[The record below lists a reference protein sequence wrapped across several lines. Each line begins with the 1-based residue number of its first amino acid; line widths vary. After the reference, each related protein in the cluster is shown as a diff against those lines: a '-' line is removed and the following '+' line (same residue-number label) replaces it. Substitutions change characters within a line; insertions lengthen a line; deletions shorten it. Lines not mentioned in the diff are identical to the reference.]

1 MDCGPTCLR
10 MIAKF
15 YGRSYSIE
23 YLRELSYITR
33 EGISMLGISE
43 AAERIGFKAIA
54 AKLNFQQLDNEV
66 QLPCILHWNNSHFVV
81 LPPQNYNSKQEKE
94 KILIADPTHGLVKI
108 DRKTFEKSWL
118 GNGKEGFVVVLHPTE
133 AFYHQEGVEPKKGVE
148 FLFSYLKPY
157 RKFVTQVI
165 LSLVISSLLTLT
177 LPFLT
182 QSLVDYGINHQNMGF
197 VYLILISQLVL
208 FAGSISIEVIRSW
221 ILLHINSRIN
231 IHIISDF
238 LLKLMKLPISYF
250 DSKKIGDI
258 HQRIGDHQRVQNF
271 LTGTTLSTLFSF
283 INLVVFSVVLSLYS
297 GKILLVFLGFSTAS
311 VTWIMLFLK
320 KRKNLDYKRFQRLS
334 ENENVLFELINGMQ
348 EIKLNNS
355 ETAKRWQ
362 WEKLQVKLFKINIDG
377 LALGQYQ
384 QVGAAFFNQL
394 KNILIS
400 YVSATEVMSG
410 NMTLG
415 MLLSVTYIIGQMNSP
430 LDQLLGFVQAAQDA
444 RISLDRL
451 REIHVREDEEKKR
464 HVSLAHSEDKAGSLY
479 LQDLSFQYAGPA
491 SPLVLKNINLT
502 IPQGKVTAIV
512 GTSGS
517 GKTTLL
523 KLLLGFYEP
532 TAGRIF
538 AGDTDLKS
546 ISPKYWRRQC
556 GTVMQ
561 DSFIFSDTI
570 AKNIS
575 ISDEHT
581 NQKKLLHAAKVANI
595 QGFIEKLPLKYQTKI
610 GNEGNGV
617 SGGQRQR
624 IQIARAVYK
633 DPGYLFFD
641 EATSSLDANNERIIM
656 ENLERFFIGKTV
668 VIIAH
673 RLSTVKHADQI
684 IVLDNGSIAESGT
697 HQELVEQRGKYF
709 ELVKNQLELE
719 A

>member
-1 MDCGPTCLR
+1 MDCGPTCLK
-10 MIAKF
+10 MISKF
-15 YGRSYSIE
+15 YGKSYSIE
-23 YLRELSYITR
+23 YLRELSHVTR

-43 AAERIGFKAIA
+43 AAERIGFRAIS

-81 LPPQNYNSKQEKE
+81 LPPQDYNSKKAKE
-94 KILIADPTHGLVKI
+94 KIVIADPAHGLVKI
-108 DRKTFEKSWL
+108 DRKAFEKAWL
-118 GNGKEGFVVVLHPTE
+118 GNGKEGFVVILDPTE
-133 AFYHQEGVEPKKGVE
+133 AFYQQDGVEPKRGFD
-148 FLFSYLKPY
+148 FLFNYLKPY
-157 RKFVTQVI
+157 RRFVTQVL
-165 LSLVISSLLTLT
+165 LSLVITSLLTLT

-197 VYLILISQLVL
+197 VYLILISQLIL
-208 FAGSISIEVIRSW
+208 FVGSISIEVIRGW
-221 ILLHINSRIN
+221 ILLHINSRVN

-258 HQRIGDHQRVQNF
+258 HQRIGDHQRIQNF

-283 INLVVFSVVLSLYS
+283 INLVVFSIVLSLYS
-297 GKILLVFLGFSTAS
+297 WKILFVFLGFSIAS
-311 VTWIMLFLK
+311 VTWIVIFLK
-320 KRKNLDYKRFQRLS
+320 KRKNLDYNRFQRLS
-334 ENENVLFELINGMQ
+334 ETENILFELINGMQ

-355 ETAKRWQ
+355 ETSKRWQ
-362 WEKLQVKLFKINIDG
+362 WEKLQVKLFKVNIDG

-384 QVGAAFFNQL
+384 QVGSAFFNQL

-400 YVSATEVMSG
+400 YISATEVMNG

-415 MLLSVTYIIGQMNSP
+415 MMLSVTYIIGQMNSP

-444 RISLDRL
+444 KISLDRL
-451 REIHVREDEEKKR
+451 REIHVREDEEKKT
-464 HVSLAHSEDKAGSLY
+464 HINLAHSGDKTGSLF
-479 LQDLSFQYAGPA
+479 LRNLSFQYAGPS
-491 SPLVLKNINLT
+491 SPFVLKDINLT
-502 IPQGKVTAIV
+502 IPRGKVTAIV

-532 TAGRIF
+532 TEGNISI
-538 AGDTDLKS
+538 GDTDLKN
-546 ISPKYWRRQC
+546 ISPKYWRSQC

-581 NQKKLLHAAKVANI
+581 NQHKLSHAVKVANI
-595 QGFIEKLPLKYQTKI
+595 KQFIEQLPLKYHTKI

-633 DPGYLFFD
+633 NPGYLFFD

-656 ENLERFFIGKTV
+656 ENLERFFVGKTV
-668 VIIAH
+668 VVIAH

-684 IVLDNGSIAESGT
+684 IVLENGAIAESGS
-697 HQELVEQRGKYF
+697 HMDLIEQKGKYF